1 MQENCKYPGLLR
13 EAGRG
18 GLVQGKPGDPIP
30 VSCSHVSLYSAAP
43 NLFPPGS
50 STLVLSLIKK
60 QYVAGLT
67 CQIFKWP
74 LYRQQ
79 RYQAAKNMGGGGKK
93 KPNKWL
99 SMIRRGTSWLFAFIW
114 APKKPPPVS
123 KASHK
128 KKKSNSLWR
137 AAVTASALLAILNMG
152 LITQG
157 KQEWLSV
164 NEQHYPEAEF

>member
-79 RYQAAKNMGGGGKK
+79 RYQAAKNMGGGKK
-93 KPNKWL
+93 KTKQV
-99 SMIRRGTSWLFAFIW
+99 AF
-114 APKKPPPVS
+114 
-123 KASHK
+123 HD
-128 KKKSNSLWR
+128 
-137 AAVTASALLAILNMG
+137 
-152 LITQG
+152 
-157 KQEWLSV
+157 
-164 NEQHYPEAEF
+164 

>member
-1 MQENCKYPGLLR
+1 MQENCKYPEVRG
-13 EAGRG
+13 G
-18 GLVQGKPGDPIP
+18 GLVQAKPGDPIP

-50 STLVLSLIKK
+50 STLVLSLIKE

-79 RYQAAKNMGGGGKK
+79 RYQAAKNRGGGEEKS
-93 KPNKWL
+93 PSEWF
-99 SMIRRGTSWLFAFIW
+99 SMISRGTSWLFAFIW
-114 APKKPPPVS
+114 VPKKLPPVS
-123 KASHK
+123 RASHRE
-128 KKKSNSLWR
+128 KKSNSLWR

-164 NEQHYPEAEF
+164 NEQHNPEAEF